1 MLALFLRLLQKPRLY
16 AESDWL
22 ALWVPGMGTILWGVS
37 PLYIIWKVFIN
48 VSNHK

>member
-22 ALWVPGMGTILWGVS
+22 ALLALNILTAKHTNLLTLSESG
-37 PLYIIWKVFIN
+37 
-48 VSNHK
+48 